1 MNTKVL
7 KMFNLRWF
15 FDTITD
21 HLVTIVI
28 LIGAFVVFMC
38 GFSNERENSAKRDC
52 IYLSSG
58 ESVVG
63 VSQYFFSGS
72 VLQVTSESGVVEY
85 PSEKVSKVIKDCV
98 VSR

>member
-7 KMFNLRWF
+7 KMFTLRWF
-15 FDTITD
+15 FDAVVDNFVSIV
-21 HLVTIVI
+21 LVIGFAVI
-28 LIGAFVVFMC
+28 FIGTVLTEVE
-38 GFSNERENSAKRDC
+38 SSAKRDC

-58 ESVVG
+58 ESIVG